1 MIKVYSEIGKLRSVL
16 LHRPGNELENLAP
29 KYLSDLLFDDIPYL
43 EKAREEHDVFAQLL
57 RDNGVKVNYIT
68 HLLSNTLKSN
78 ELKEQF
84 LNEFLDLSDI
94 NNKYIREALKDYLL
108 NMNIS
113 EMIDKL
119 TSGIRTNELKL
130 KKEVFSVKVR
140 KSNMD
145 IPFFL
150 NPMPNLYFQRDP
162 VAMIGKGATINR
174 MRTPARRRESM
185 FMEYVLKY
193 NEDFKN
199 TPLYYDKKLPYA
211 IEGGDILIFNEKV
224 LAVGISQRTDP
235 EALEIL
241 AKKIFD
247 EYDDTFETILG
258 FLIPAKRAYMHL
270 DTVFTQLDYD
280 KFVVHPE
287 MQEVIKIF
295 GIQKKDHDE
304 YTINEEKGTLKEI
317 LEKHLDVDKITLLKC
332 GNGDEIAAAREQ
344 WNDGSNTLAIEPGTV
359 ITYDRNYITNKELK
373 NAGIK
378 VIEFPASELSRGRG
392 GPRCMSMPLIRDDI

>member
-378 VIEFPASELSRGRG
+378 VTEFPASELSRGRG